1 MKMRLLGARE
11 LDFKANDGSQ
21 VKGMQLFVAYTA
33 ENVVGE
39 MSDKLFI
46 RAGTDL
52 PQFKVGEVIEVA
64 FNNRGK
70 VESVKPAAK
79 QANQ

>member
-21 VKGMQLFVAYTA
+21 IKGMQLFVAYQA

-39 MSDKLFI
+39 MADKLFI
-46 RAGTDL
+46 RDGLEL
-52 PQFKVGEVIEVA
+52 PQFKVGETIDVA

-70 VESVKPAAK
+70 VDSINPIGK
-79 QANQ
+79 QA